1 MASRLTVIFYI
12 LLCLEAGV
20 FLTLL
25 PWWQPWGMG
34 DWGENF
40 FLVMVAQKTG
50 FVGLQRAVASGWV
63 RGAVSGIGL
72 LNLAM
77 AFWEIFHFSETV
89 RKLEGADAPKP
100 TRAATPTARPIPDT
114 APTGDTLPTA
124 DTLPTTQQ
132 AQDAPSAR
140 ATDHVPHHGRRDE

>member
-12 LLCLEAGV
+12 LLCLEAGI

-34 DWGENF
+34 DWGDNF

-50 FVGLQRAVASGWV
+50 LYGLQRAVASGWV
-63 RGAVSGIGL
+63 RGAVTGVGL

-77 AFWEIFHFSETV
+77 AFWEIFHFGDTV
-89 RKLEGADAPKP
+89 RRLQGADAAQ
-100 TRAATPTARPIPDT
+100 RQAAAPAPVLTATETDAAN
-114 APTGDTLPTA
+114 APT
-124 DTLPTTQQ
+124 
-132 AQDAPSAR
+132 
-140 ATDHVPHHGRRDE
+140 TDNLSHHGRRDD

>member
-63 RGAVSGIGL
+63 RGAVSGVGL

-77 AFWEIFHFSETV
+77 AFWEMFHFSETV
-89 RKLEGADAPKP
+89 RKLEGAGTPKP
-100 TRAATPTARPIPDT
+100 TRAATPTARMTPDT
-114 APTGDTLPTA
+114 TPTA
-124 DTLPTTQQ
+124 DTLPKTT
-132 AQDAPSAR
+132 DAHDDAASAP
-140 ATDHVPHHGRRDE
+140 ATDHVSHHGRRDV

>member
-20 FLTLL
+20 FLTVL

-34 DWGENF
+34 DWGDNF

-50 FVGLQRAVASGWV
+50 LVGLQRAVASGWV
-63 RGAVSGIGL
+63 RGAVTGVGL

-77 AFWEIFHFSETV
+77 AFWEIFHFRETV
-89 RKLEGADAPKP
+89 RKLQGADAPP
-100 TRAATPTARPIPDT
+100 YTPRVEAPETGAAGGP
-114 APTGDTLPTA
+114 LPTA
-124 DTLPTTQQ
+124 DTLPTPPQ
-132 AQDAPSAR
+132 AQDAQSAR
-140 ATDHVPHHGRRDE
+140 ATDHVPHHGRREQ

>member
-12 LLCLEAGV
+12 LLCLEAGI

-34 DWGENF
+34 DWGDNF

-50 FVGLQRAVASGWV
+50 FIGLQRAVASGWV
-63 RGAVSGIGL
+63 RGAVTGIGL

-77 AFWEIFHFSETV
+77 AFWELFHFSETV
-89 RKLEGADAPKP
+89 RKLEGAAEPSYKP
-100 TRAATPTARPIPDT
+100 RMEAREPHNS
-114 APTGDTLPTA
+114 LPAA
-124 DTLPTTQQ
+124 DTFPTTPQ

-140 ATDHVPHHGRRDE
+140 ATDHVPHHERREQ

>member
-1 MASRLTVIFYI
+1 MASRLTVFFFII
-12 LLCLEAGV
+12 LCLEAGV
-20 FLTLL
+20 FLTVL
-25 PWWQPWGMG
+25 PWWQPSWWPLMGMG
-34 DWGENF
+34 DWGDNF

-50 FVGLQRAVASGWV
+50 FIGLQRAVASGWV

-77 AFWEIFHFSETV
+77 AFWEIFHFNETV
-89 RKLEGADAPKP
+89 RRLQGADAPP
-100 TRAATPTARPIPDT
+100 YQPQVGARAA
-114 APTGDTLPTA
+114 A
-124 DTLPTTQQ
+124 DTLPTTPQ

>member
-34 DWGENF
+34 DWGDNF

-50 FVGLQRAVASGWV
+50 LYGLQRAVASGWV
-63 RGAVSGIGL
+63 RGAVTGVGL

-77 AFWEIFHFSETV
+77 AFWEIFHFGDTV
-89 RKLEGADAPKP
+89 RRLQGADAAQRQAEALKSQ
-100 TRAATPTARPIPDT
+100 TPAS
-114 APTGDTLPTA
+114 APTSNETDAANAPTA
-124 DTLPTTQQ
+124 DNL
-132 AQDAPSAR
+132 S
-140 ATDHVPHHGRRDE
+140 HHGRRDD

>member
-34 DWGENF
+34 DWGDNF

-50 FVGLQRAVASGWV
+50 LYGLQRAVASGWV
-63 RGAVSGIGL
+63 RGAVTGIGL
-72 LNLAM
+72 LNLALV
-77 AFWEIFHFSETV
+77 FWEMFHFREAV
-89 RKLEGADAPKP
+89 RRLQGADPAP
-100 TRAATPTARPIPDT
+100 RAEAAADPAPLTA
-114 APTGDTLPTA
+114 GQS
-124 DTLPTTQQ
+124 LPTTSYT
-132 AQDAPSAR
+132 DAASAST
-140 ATDHVPHHGRRDE
+140 ADHLSHHGRRDE

>member
-34 DWGENF
+34 DWGDNF

-50 FVGLQRAVASGWV
+50 LIGLQRAVASGWV
-63 RGAVSGIGL
+63 RGAVTGVGV

-77 AFWEIFHFSETV
+77 AFWEMFHFRETV
-89 RKLEGADAPKP
+89 RKLQGADA
-100 TRAATPTARPIPDT
+100 RAREPEARTLNVNIPTAN
-114 APTGDTLPTA
+114 TLPQTT
-124 DTLPTTQQ
+124 DTR
-132 AQDAPSAR
+132 DAASAP